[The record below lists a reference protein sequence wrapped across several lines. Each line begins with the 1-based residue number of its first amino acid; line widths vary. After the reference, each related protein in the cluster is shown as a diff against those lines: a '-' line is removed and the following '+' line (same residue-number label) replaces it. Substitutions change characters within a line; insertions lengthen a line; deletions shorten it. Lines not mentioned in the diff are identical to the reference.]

1 MKFLEDPYQSS
12 GKSPVGRTAPGAVD
26 SDQRPIDSITF
37 RGEIE
42 KGRDWV
48 VFVRQMVSRLD
59 GPEAWIRAIAMGVG
73 ALLMIF
79 PKAAWCALVKL
90 GIAKDKD

>member
-1 MKFLEDPYQSS
+1 MDNPYQSS
-12 GKSPVGRTAPGAVD
+12 ERNPVGRTAPSAVD
-26 SDQRPIDSITF
+26 PDQRPIDTITF

-59 GPEAWIRAIAMGVG
+59 SPAAWLRAIAMGVG